1 MELTLIHLYPDLMNL
16 YGSYA
21 NLSVLRRTLEGLG
34 HSVTVKPVLPG
45 EAVELDGCHFLYLGA
60 GTERAQKAALQ
71 ALTPDAGAIRQAA
84 EAGLPMELLGRRIT
98 DQQGKDWEALGLADF
113 LSRETEKRF
122 VEDVYGTCPLF
133 PEAIVGFMNKSAVI
147 TGIETP
153 LLTGLSMGYGNDGEK
168 RPEGYQTGSVFAS
181 ALTGPILVKNPALLR
196 EVTRR
201 VLTYAGAE
209 VPETIP
215 VDGELERGYA
225 VTAEELRKR
234 AEG

>member
-1 MELTLIHLYPDLMNL
+1 
-16 YGSYA
+16 
-21 NLSVLRRTLEGLG
+21 
-34 HSVTVKPVLPG
+34 
-45 EAVELDGCHFLYLGA
+45 
-60 GTERAQKAALQ
+60 
-71 ALTPDAGAIRQAA
+71 
-84 EAGLPMELLGRRIT
+84 
-98 DQQGKDWEALGLADF
+98 
-113 LSRETEKRF
+113 
-122 VEDVYGTCPLF
+122 
-133 PEAIVGFMNKSAVI
+133 
-147 TGIETP
+147 
-153 LLTGLSMGYGNDGEK
+153 MGYGNDGEK
-168 RPEGYQTGSVFAS
+168 RPEGYQKGSVFAS